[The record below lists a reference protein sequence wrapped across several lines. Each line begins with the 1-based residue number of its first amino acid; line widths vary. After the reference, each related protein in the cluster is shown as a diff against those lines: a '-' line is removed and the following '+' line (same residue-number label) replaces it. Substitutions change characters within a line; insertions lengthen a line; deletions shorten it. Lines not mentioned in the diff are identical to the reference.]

1 MFRLALSTL
10 RFRKGGFVATFVAL
24 FVGTVIVMACG
35 GMMESG
41 IRSTI
46 TPQRLA
52 AAPIVVSGNQS
63 YTLSAGGGGRHHSS
77 DTETATLTER
87 VRLPLGLA
95 DKIRKVPGVAKVVPD
110 VSFPA
115 QIVGDEGAVSIPGT
129 EMGHSWTSAE
139 LAPYTLAQ
147 GKAPEQSGQIVLDA
161 STAARTGTQVGSTVQ
176 VAVRAGAKPFQV
188 VGIATSS
195 TKMASDALFFSPADT
210 GKLVSQP
217 NKVDS
222 FGVLPAAGADL
233 ATVQAAVDNAV
244 HSDGAIVL
252 TGDARGPEE
261 FTQAQE
267 GGEILIILSAVFG
280 GLAVQV
286 AMFVV
291 ASTLG
296 LSVQQ
301 RRREIALLRAIG
313 TTPQQLSRMIT
324 GEAMVVGVLATALAV
339 VPGQYVGRWLFDQL
353 GSFGVFEP
361 VLKFQLGP
369 LPIAAAILVGLASAW
384 GAAFVAARYAAM
396 TRPVEALQEI
406 TGPTRWLTS
415 FRIWG
420 GIGSLITAAILAY
433 VTVAVLDG
441 PLAASTAGPAVTMVA
456 IAVALFAPGITKALI
471 SVVSGPVR
479 ALTGLGGYLAML
491 NAKARWLQMAGAVI
505 PIMLATGL
513 ATFMLYFQTTQVNAA
528 QESYSANL
536 LADAV
541 VTSSTENVSPQLVD
555 SVRKLPG
562 VAGASAF
569 VTSTGYVEKPVD
581 REQDED
587 GVELQGVTA
596 DGIQQTRH
604 VDVTTGDLAN
614 LNGNTIALSTTRAAR
629 LNLKVGDEMTMR
641 LGDDTRVNLSVVATF
656 AVAPDFE
663 SAIMPAST
671 LAPHTASGMVTQ
683 MLVKAAPGTTTTQLS
698 QTLDG
703 LTKDKPGLQVADR
716 DRLTAAYVQQEQ
728 GNAWVNYLVVGMI
741 LLYAAISVVNTL
753 VMATANRRREFGLQR
768 LTGTTRGQVL
778 RMVGVEALVVAV
790 IGCLLGTVVAA
801 SMLIPFSAAVSNSF
815 IPSGPLW
822 IYLAILALA
831 AVLTVGATV
840 VPTWLAIRNRTS
852 ATVLAPE

>member
-1 MFRLALSTL
+1 MLRLAFSTL

-41 IRSTI
+41 IRSI
-46 TPQRLA
+46 IPPQRLA
-52 AAPIVVSGNQS
+52 SAPIVVSGNQT
-63 YTLSAGGGGRHHSS
+63 YTLASGGRHNS
-77 DTETATLTER
+77 DVETATLSER
-87 VRLPLGLA
+87 VRLSTGLA
-95 DKIRKVPGVAKVVPD
+95 DAIRKVPGVAKVVPD

-115 QIVGDEGAVSIPGT
+115 AVVGDEGATKIPGT

-139 LAPYTLAQ
+139 LAPYTLTQ
-147 GKAPEQSGQIVLDA
+147 GKAPDQSGQIVLDA
-161 STAARTGTQVGSTVQ
+161 ATAARTGAQVGSTVD
-176 VAVRAGAKPFQV
+176 VAVRGGAKKFQV
-188 VGIATSS
+188 VGIAATA

-210 GKLVSQP
+210 SKLVSQP
-217 NKVDS
+217 NKVDA
-222 FGVLPAAGADL
+222 FGVLPAPGADL
-233 ATVQAAVDNAV
+233 AAVQSQVDAAVHTGNGV
-244 HSDGAIVL
+244 VL
-252 TGDARGPEE
+252 TGDARGLAE
-261 FTQAQE
+261 FSQARE

-313 TTPQQLSRMIT
+313 TTPAQLSRMIT
-324 GEAMVVGVLATALAV
+324 GEAMVVGVLATALAI
-339 VPGQYVGRWLFDQL
+339 VPGVYVGHWLFDRL
-353 GSFGVFEP
+353 SGFGVFEP
-361 VLKFQLGP
+361 VLKFELGWMP
-369 LPIAAAILVGLASAW
+369 TAAAIIVGLASAW

-406 TGPTRWLTS
+406 TGPTRWLTG

-420 GIGSLITAAILAY
+420 GISSLVIAAILAY

-456 IAVALFAPGITKALI
+456 TAVALFAPGITKVLI
-471 SVVSGPVR
+471 SVFNAPVR
-479 ALTGLGGYLAML
+479 ALSGLGGYLAML

-528 QESYSANL
+528 QQSYSDNL

-541 VTSSTENVSPQLVD
+541 VTSSTEDVSPQLVD
-555 SVRKLPG
+555 TVRRLPG

-569 VTSTGYVEKPVD
+569 VTSRGYVEKPID
-581 REQDED
+581 RSQDED
-587 GVELQGVTA
+587 GVDLQGVTA

-604 VDVTTGDLAN
+604 VAVSTGSLADLR
-614 LNGNTIALSTTRAAR
+614 GNTIALSTTRAAR
-629 LNLKVGDEMTMR
+629 LNLRVGDEMTMR
-641 LGDDTRVNLSVVATF
+641 LGDDARMNLRVVATF

-671 LAPHTASGMVTQ
+671 LAPHTASGMVSQ
-683 MLVKAAPGTTTTQLS
+683 MLVKAAPGTAPAQLT

-768 LTGTTRGQVL
+768 LTGSTRGQVL
-778 RMVGVEALVVAV
+778 RMVGVEALIVAA
-790 IGCLLGTVVAA
+790 IGSLLGTVVAA
-801 SMLIPFSAAVSNSF
+801 SMLVPFSAAVSHSLM
-815 IPSGPLW
+815 PSGPLW

-831 AVLTVGATV
+831 GVLTVGATV
-840 VPTWLAIRNRTS
+840 VPTWLAIRTRTS
-852 ATVLAPE
+852 AAVLAPE